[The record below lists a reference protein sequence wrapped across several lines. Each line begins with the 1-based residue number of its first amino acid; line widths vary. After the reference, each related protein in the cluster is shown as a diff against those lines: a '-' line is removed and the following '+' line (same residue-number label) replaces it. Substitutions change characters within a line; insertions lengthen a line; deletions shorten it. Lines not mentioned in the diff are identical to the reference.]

1 MTDMKQPMEWPSGLE
16 LHPEPPPSAR
26 ISKKVGMAVL
36 GVVVVVGI
44 LVVYGLYAR
53 REQQQVEQTKNEEKH
68 PESARRI
75 GDQLVK
81 ELAPPAVAN
90 PAPVFSGRAAVDP
103 GQVIGGTQAPDSGAL
118 QPPRLVYRDDG
129 KEGRPE
135 AGGAGEG
142 SHSSTGGPSELSAEE
157 KLRLAAF
164 RQEQEAFAAP
174 TAVRGVSS
182 LSNSPATASSNDAL
196 QQIGSLASLLGAGKA
211 SGITDAS
218 ANSLVLASGRTQ
230 TGSHNDLQNEQERK
244 QTFVEQTRGRAVN
257 NYLKSTRTP
266 ALGRYEVKMGWDI
279 PAILEQGINSDLPGE
294 VKALVRSNV
303 YDTATGKYL
312 LIPQG
317 SRMVGVYDSQ
327 IAYGQNRLQVI
338 WSRIIYPDGSSINL
352 DGMMGQDTQG
362 MAGFH
367 DKVDNHYKRLA
378 GFAFLTSVFTAG
390 IELSQRHNTSLL
402 TTPTVGQTASSA
414 VGQQLGELGTQVT
427 RKNLSI
433 QPTIKIAIGYRFN
446 IRVNRDILFE
456 APYVPAEL

>member
-1 MTDMKQPMEWPSGLE
+1 MTDINQPMESPSGLE
-16 LHPEPPPSAR
+16 LHPDPPTTAR
-26 ISKKVGMAVL
+26 ISKKVGVAVL
-36 GVVVVVGI
+36 GVVVVVGV

-53 REQQQVEQTKNEEKH
+53 REQQQVAQTKNEEKH

-75 GDQLVK
+75 GDELVK

-90 PAPVFSGRAAVDP
+90 PAPVFSGRTGVDP
-103 GQVIGGTQAPDSGAL
+103 GQVNGTTQAPDSGAL
-118 QPPRLVYRDDG
+118 QPPGLVYRDDG

-135 AGGAGEG
+135 IGGAGDG

-174 TAVRGVSS
+174 TAVHGGSS
-182 LSNSPATASSNDAL
+182 LSPSPALASPNDAL
-196 QQIGSLASLLGAGKA
+196 QQIGSLASLLGSGKA
-211 SGITDAS
+211 PGITDAS
-218 ANSLVLASGRTQ
+218 ANTVVPASARIQAGRDY
-230 TGSHNDLQNEQERK
+230 DLQNEQQRK
-244 QTFVEQTRGRAVN
+244 QVFIEQTRGRVIN

-266 ALGRYEVKMGWDI
+266 ALGKYEVKMGWDI

-317 SRMVGVYDSQ
+317 SRLVGVYDSQ

-338 WSRIIYPDGSSINL
+338 WTRIIYPDGSSINL
-352 DGMMGQDTQG
+352 DGMMGQDIQG

-367 DKVDNHYKRLA
+367 DQVDNHYKRLVGSA
-378 GFAFLTSVFTAG
+378 LLTSAFAAG
-390 IELSQRHNTSLL
+390 ISLSQRQNTSLL
-402 TTPTVGQTASSA
+402 TTPTAGQTAASA

-427 RKNLSI
+427 RKNISI
-433 QPTIKIAIGYRFN
+433 QPTIKIPVGYRFN
-446 IRVNRDILFE
+446 VRVNRDILFE
-456 APYVPAEL
+456 GPYTPAEM

>member
-1 MTDMKQPMEWPSGLE
+1 MTESKQPMESPSGLD
-16 LHPEPPPSAR
+16 LHPDPPPTAR
-26 ISKKVGMAVL
+26 ISKKVGAVVL
-36 GVVVVVGI
+36 GVVIFVGV

-53 REQQQVEQTKNEEKH
+53 QEQQQVAQAKNEEKH
-68 PESARRI
+68 PESARHI

-90 PAPVFSGRAAVDP
+90 PAPVFSGRSTDDP
-103 GQVIGGTQAPDSGAL
+103 SQVNGGTQGPNSDAL

-129 KEGRPE
+129 EEGRPE
-135 AGGAGEG
+135 AGGVGDR
-142 SHSSTGGPSELSAEE
+142 SHSSTGGSSELSAEE

-174 TAVRGVSS
+174 TAAHGSS
-182 LSNSPATASSNDAL
+182 SFSGAPTAAPANDTL
-196 QQIGSLASLLGAGKA
+196 QQIGSLASLLGASKA
-211 SGITDAS
+211 PGITDAS
-218 ANSLVLASGRTQ
+218 ANSLVPAGARIQAGSGY
-230 TGSHNDLQNEQERK
+230 DLQNEQSRK
-244 QTFVEQTRGRAVN
+244 QAFIEQTRGRGVSD
-257 NYLKSTRTP
+257 YLKSTRTP
-266 ALGRYEVKMGWDI
+266 PLGKYEVKMGWDI

-338 WSRIIYPDGSSINL
+338 WTRIIYPDGSSINL
-352 DGMMGQDTQG
+352 DGMMGQDIKG

-367 DKVDNHYKRLA
+367 DQVDNHYKRLIGSA
-378 GFAFLTSVFTAG
+378 LLTSAFAAG
-390 IELSQRHNTSLL
+390 IELSQRQNTSIL
-402 TTPTVGQTASSA
+402 TTPSAGQATSSA
-414 VGQQLGELGTQVT
+414 VGQQLGELGSEIT

-433 QPTIKIAIGYRFN
+433 QPTIKVPVGYRFN
-446 IRVNRDILFE
+446 VRVNRDILFD
-456 APYVPAEL
+456 APYAPSEQ

>member
-1 MTDMKQPMEWPSGLE
+1 MESPSGLD
-16 LHPEPPPSAR
+16 LHPEPPPTAR
-26 ISKKVGMAVL
+26 ISKKVGAAVL
-36 GVVVVVGI
+36 GIVVFVGV

-53 REQQQVEQTKNEEKH
+53 QDQQQVAQAKSEEKH
-68 PESARRI
+68 PESAQHI

-81 ELAPPAVAN
+81 ELAPPAIAN
-90 PAPVFSGRAAVDP
+90 PAPVFSGRGKADDP
-103 GQVIGGTQAPDSGAL
+103 QLNGAMEAPNSDAL

-129 KEGRPE
+129 VEGRPE
-135 AGGAGEG
+135 AGGAGDR
-142 SHSSTGGPSELSAEE
+142 SHTSTDGPSELSAEE

-174 TAVRGVSS
+174 TAAHGSS
-182 LSNSPATASSNDAL
+182 SFSGTPAAALPNDTL
-196 QQIGSLASLLGAGKA
+196 QQIGSLASLLEVGKV
-211 SGITDAS
+211 SGMSDGS
-218 ANSLVLASGRTQ
+218 ANGLLPAGTRTQ
-230 TGSHNDLQNEQERK
+230 AGSGNDLQNEQSRK
-244 QTFVEQTRGRAVN
+244 QAFIDQMRGRNVN

-266 ALGRYEVKMGWDI
+266 ALGKYEVKMGWDI

-338 WSRIIYPDGSSINL
+338 WTRVIYPDGSSINL
-352 DGMMGQDTQG
+352 DGMMGQDIQG

-367 DKVDNHYKRLA
+367 DKVDNHYKRLIGSA
-378 GFAFLTSVFTAG
+378 LLTSAFAAG
-390 IELSQRHNTSLL
+390 IELSQRQNTSIL
-402 TTPTVGQTASSA
+402 TTPTAGQTASAA
-414 VGQQLGELGTQVT
+414 VGQQLGELGSEIT

-433 QPTIKIAIGYRFN
+433 QPTIKVPVGYRFN
-446 IRVNRDILFE
+446 VRVNRDILFD
-456 APYVPAEL
+456 APYTPAEQ

>member
-1 MTDMKQPMEWPSGLE
+1 MSDTKQPMESPSGLE
-16 LHPEPPPSAR
+16 LHPEAPPTAR
-26 ISKKVGMAVL
+26 ISKKVGAAVL
-36 GVVVVVGI
+36 GVVVFVGA

-53 REQQQVEQTKNEEKH
+53 REQQQVAETRNEEKH

-75 GDQLVK
+75 GDQLVR
-81 ELAPPAVAN
+81 ELAPPAIAN
-90 PAPVFSGRAAVDP
+90 PAPVFSGRTGVDRGQGNEEAQAA
-103 GQVIGGTQAPDSGAL
+103 TSGAL
-118 QPPRLVYRDDG
+118 QPPGLVYRDDDEQG
-129 KEGRPE
+129 RSEG
-135 AGGAGEG
+135 GGAGDG

-174 TAVRGVSS
+174 TAVHGSSS
-182 LSNSPATASSNDAL
+182 LSGSPASPPLNDAL
-196 QQIGSLASLLGAGKA
+196 QQFASLDSLLGSGKA
-211 SGITDAS
+211 PRITDDS
-218 ANSLVLASGRTQ
+218 ANNVVPVSGRTQ
-230 TGSHNDLQNEQERK
+230 ASSEYDVQNEQERK
-244 QTFVEQTRGRAVN
+244 QLFLEQTRGRAVN

-266 ALGRYEVKMGWDI
+266 ALGKYEVKMGWDI

-317 SRMVGVYDSQ
+317 SRLVGVYDSQ
-327 IAYGQNRLQVI
+327 ISYGQNRLQVI

-352 DGMMGQDTQG
+352 DGMMGQDIQG

-367 DKVDNHYKRLA
+367 DQVDNHYKRLVGLA
-378 GFAFLTSVFTAG
+378 LLTSVFSAG
-390 IELSQRHNTSLL
+390 IELSQRNNTSLL

-414 VGQQLGELGTQVT
+414 VGQQLGELGTEVT

-433 QPTIKIAIGYRFN
+433 QPTIKIPVGYRFN
-446 IRVNRDILFE
+446 VRVNRDILFE
-456 APYVPAEL
+456 APYTAAEQ

>member
-1 MTDMKQPMEWPSGLE
+1 MTDTKQSMESPSGLE
-16 LHPEPPPSAR
+16 LHPEPPPTAR

-44 LVVYGLYAR
+44 LVVYGLYSR
-53 REQQQVEQTKNEEKH
+53 REQQQVAQNKNEEKH

-90 PAPVFSGRAAVDP
+90 PAPVFSGRAGSDL
-103 GQVIGGTQAPDSGAL
+103 GQVNGGTHAPDSGAL

-135 AGGAGEG
+135 AGGASDG
-142 SHSSTGGPSELSAEE
+142 SHSATGGPSEPSAEE
-157 KLRLAAF
+157 KLRLVAF
-164 RQEQEAFAAP
+164 RQEQEALAAP

-182 LSNSPATASSNDAL
+182 SSNSPTTASSNDAL

-218 ANSLVLASGRTQ
+218 ANSLVPASARTQ
-230 TGSHNDLQNEQERK
+230 AGSDYDLQNEQARK
-244 QTFVEQTRGRAVN
+244 QAFIDQMRGRAVN

-266 ALGRYEVKMGWDI
+266 ALGKYEVKMGWDI

-327 IAYGQNRLQVI
+327 VAYGQNRLQVV
-338 WSRIIYPDGSSINL
+338 WSRIVYPDGSSINL
-352 DGMMGQDTQG
+352 DGMMGQDIQG

-378 GFAFLTSVFTAG
+378 GIALLTSVFTAG

-402 TTPTVGQTASSA
+402 TAPTVGQTTSSA
-414 VGQQLGELGTQVT
+414 VGQQLGELGTEVT

-433 QPTIKIAIGYRFN
+433 QPTIKISVGYRFN
-446 IRVNRDILFE
+446 VRVNRDILF
-456 APYVPAEL
+456 ASSYSAAEL

>member
-1 MTDMKQPMEWPSGLE
+1 MTDTKQPMESPSGLE
-16 LHPEPPPSAR
+16 LHPDPPPTAR
-26 ISKKVGMAVL
+26 ISKKVGVAVL
-36 GVVVVVGI
+36 GVVVLVGV

-53 REQQQVEQTKNEEKH
+53 REQQQVAQTKNEEKR
-68 PESARRI
+68 PESARHI

-81 ELAPPAVAN
+81 EMAPPAVAN
-90 PAPVFSGRAAVDP
+90 PAPVFSGRTGVDP
-103 GQVIGGTQAPDSGAL
+103 TQVNGGTQAHESGNL
-118 QPPRLVYRDDG
+118 QPPGLVYRDDG
-129 KEGRPE
+129 KEGRSE
-135 AGGAGEG
+135 ARGAGDG
-142 SHSSTGGPSELSAEE
+142 GHSSTGGPAELSAEE

-174 TAVRGVSS
+174 TVVRGGSS
-182 LSNSPATASSNDAL
+182 LPGSSATGPLNDAL
-196 QQIGSLASLLGAGKA
+196 QQFGSLASLLGGGKA
-211 SGITDAS
+211 PGS
-218 ANSLVLASGRTQ
+218 AD
-230 TGSHNDLQNEQERK
+230 GSTVIPVGARAQAGSDYDLQNEQDRK
-244 QTFVEQTRGRAVN
+244 QVFIEKTRGRTVN

-352 DGMMGQDTQG
+352 DGMMGQDIQG

-367 DKVDNHYKRLA
+367 DKVDNHYKRLV
-378 GFAFLTSVFTAG
+378 GFALLTSVFTAG
-390 IELSQRHNTSLL
+390 IELSQRQNSSLL
-402 TTPTVGQTASSA
+402 TTPSAGQTASSA
-414 VGQQLGELGTQVT
+414 VGQQLGELGTEVT

-433 QPTIKIAIGYRFN
+433 QPTIKIPVGYRFN
-446 IRVNRDILFE
+446 VRVNRDILFE
-456 APYVPAEL
+456 APYSPAEL

>member
-1 MTDMKQPMEWPSGLE
+1 MESPSGLD
-16 LHPEPPPSAR
+16 LHPEPPPTAR
-26 ISKKVGMAVL
+26 ISKKVGVAVL
-36 GVVVVVGI
+36 GVVLFVGV

-53 REQQQVEQTKNEEKH
+53 REQQQVAQAMNEEKH

-90 PAPVFSGRAAVDP
+90 PAPVFSGRAGVDT
-103 GQVIGGTQAPDSGAL
+103 GHVNYGTQAPDSGAL

-129 KEGRPE
+129 KEGRAD
-135 AGGAGEG
+135 AGGAGEDG
-142 SHSSTGGPSELSAEE
+142 HSSTGGPSELSAEE

-164 RQEQEAFAAP
+164 RQEQDALAAP
-174 TAVRGVSS
+174 TAVRGGGS
-182 LSNSPATASSNDAL
+182 LAGSPGTGQLNDAL
-196 QQIGSLASLLGAGKA
+196 QQYGPLASLLGAGKA
-211 SGITDAS
+211 LGITDAS
-218 ANSLVLASGRTQ
+218 VNSLVPASARTQ
-230 TGSHNDLQNEQERK
+230 AGGDYDLQNEQARK
-244 QTFVEQTRGRAVN
+244 QAFIEQTHGHTVN

-266 ALGRYEVKMGWDI
+266 PLGKYELKMGWDI

-312 LIPQG
+312 LVPQG

-338 WSRIIYPDGSSINL
+338 WTRIIYPDGSSINL
-352 DGMMGQDTQG
+352 DGMMGQDIQG

-367 DKVDNHYKRLA
+367 DQVDNHYKRLVGSA
-378 GFAFLTSVFTAG
+378 LLTSAFAAG
-390 IELSQRHNTSLL
+390 IELSQRQNTSLL
-402 TTPTVGQTASSA
+402 TTPTAGQTASAA
-414 VGQQLGELGTQVT
+414 VGQQLGQLGTEIT

-433 QPTIKIAIGYRFN
+433 QPTIKIPVGYRFN
-446 IRVNRDILFE
+446 VRVNKDILFE
-456 APYVPAEL
+456 APYNPTEL

>member
-1 MTDMKQPMEWPSGLE
+1 MTDMKQPMESPSGLE
-16 LHPEPPPSAR
+16 LHPEPPPTAR

-90 PAPVFSGRAAVDP
+90 PAPVFSGRGGADP
-103 GQVIGGTQAPDSGAL
+103 GQVNGGTQAPDSGAL

-218 ANSLVLASGRTQ
+218 ANSLVPASGRTQ

-352 DGMMGQDTQG
+352 DGMMGQDIQG

-414 VGQQLGELGTQVT
+414 VGQQLGELGTEVT